1 MAFCN
6 MAKHYSSKQT
16 ASPHRGGRSFAVK
29 SNHNQEV
36 TGRQFYYENDV
47 ATSWIS
53 ETIDSLRKRKRQAES
68 VDLLAE

>member
-16 ASPHRGGRSFAVK
+16 ASPHRGGGSFAVK

-36 TGRQFYYENDV
+36 TGRRFYYENDAV
-47 ATSWIS
+47 TS
-53 ETIDSLRKRKRQAES
+53 
-68 VDLLAE
+68 